1 MKVRHSAFLQALEQ
15 HQLESNPEHT
25 GSSYYITQC
34 METHLP
40 RLLQLGITAIICSH
54 DQIANAAII
63 QCQQLGYHVPKDISI
78 IGFDDL
84 AISAYTSPP
93 LTTIR
98 CSHDQIANAAII
110 QCQQLGYH
118 VPKDISIIG
127 FDDLAISAY
136 TSPPLTTIRQDRVQL
151 GKSAYAALT
160 SLMEQVEIG
169 TLLLHAKLIVRD
181 STGKY
186 FGKDTAE
193 QPL

>member
-15 HQLESNPEHT
+15 HQLESNPKHT

-63 QCQQLGYHVPKDISI
+63 QCQQLGY
-78 IGFDDL
+78 
-84 AISAYTSPP
+84 
-93 LTTIR
+93 
-98 CSHDQIANAAII
+98 N
-110 QCQQLGYH
+110 

-181 STGKY
+181 STGKLS
-186 FGKDTAE
+186 K
-193 QPL
+193 

>member
-1 MKVRHSAFLQALEQ
+1 MKVRHNAFLQALEQ
-15 HQLESNPEHT
+15 NQLESNPAHT

-63 QCQQLGYHVPKDISI
+63 QCQQLGYHVP
-78 IGFDDL
+78 
-84 AISAYTSPP
+84 
-93 LTTIR
+93 
-98 CSHDQIANAAII
+98 N
-110 QCQQLGYH
+110 
-118 VPKDISIIG
+118 DISIIG

-169 TLLLHAKLIVRD
+169 TLLLHAKLIVRG

-186 FGKDTAE
+186 CGEDAIK
-193 QPL
+193 PL